1 MKAFKINSKPAIA
14 FITASLSLSIKHK
27 ATRKERTKIVK
38 ALQFTIFKNRQKYNV
53 DVLERDTFLFEAMLH
68 LKSMEEEGDV
78 EFIEEV
84 QVDVEKIEKKEIPDE
99 EAFKGIMSIL
109 AEIRANSTS
118 SKSLQKIEEECDCPF
133 CTQIGKV
140 NLQKKK

>member
-1 MKAFKINSKPAIA
+1 MKAFKINSKVAIA
-14 FITASLSLSIKHK
+14 LITSSLSLSVKK
-27 ATRKERTKIVK
+27 KTSKKERNEIIR
-38 ALQFTIFKNRQKYNV
+38 ALQFTMFKNREKYNV
-53 DVLERDTFLFEAMLH
+53 DVLERNTFLFEAMLH
-68 LKSMEEEGDV
+68 LKSIEEEGDV